1 MNKKRAIEG
10 EVVERNSD
18 RKGSSHTFRANGII
32 AILVLIIAICILAF
46 ILKFVVGFLAIILQ
60 FIVVVAA
67 IGLIGLLIYNWIKGD
82 K

>member
-1 MNKKRAIEG
+1 MSKKAIEG
-10 EVVERNSD
+10 EVVERSSD
-18 RKGSSHTFRANGII
+18 RQGNSRTFRASGII

-46 ILKFVVGFLAIILQ
+46 ILKFVVGFLAIVLQ

-67 IGLIGLLIYNWIKGD
+67 ISLVGLLIYNWLKGD